1 MADERVIAEEAGS
14 EDQTIDLTLRPR
26 RLSEYVGQE
35 AIKQNLKIALAAA
48 KQRRESIEHILLHG
62 NPGLG
67 KTTLAY
73 VIAHELGA
81 GIRVTS
87 GPAIE
92 RAGDLAAILTSL
104 ADGDILF
111 IDEMHRLN
119 RTIEEVLYPAME
131 DFKLDLVV
139 GKGPGARTIRLDLPK
154 FTLIGATTR
163 MSALSSPLRDR
174 FGLTFRLDYYR
185 PEDVEQIVK
194 RSGSILGVALAPEAA
209 AEIARRSR
217 RTPRVANRLLKRVRD
232 YVAVKAGNGPVS
244 PALAAKAL
252 EALAIDTLGLDE
264 IDRRILET
272 IIDKFGG
279 GPVGLG
285 TIAAAV
291 AEETETLEEVY
302 EPFLLQLGF
311 LGRTPR
317 GRVVTAE
324 AYKHLG
330 RRPPATAQPI
340 GI

>member
-1 MADERVIAEEAGS
+1 MATERIVSEELKT
-14 EDQTIDLTLRPR
+14 EDQTIDLTLRPKT
-26 RLSEYVGQE
+26 LAEYVGQDV
-35 AIKQNLKIALAAA
+35 IKENLKIALAAA
-48 KQRRESIEHILLHG
+48 KQRKEALDHVLLHG

-73 VIAHELGA
+73 VIAHELGV
-81 GIRVTS
+81 GVRITS

-92 RAGDLAAILTSL
+92 RAGDLAAILTGLS
-104 ADGDILF
+104 DGDILF

-131 DFKLDLVV
+131 DFKLDIVV
-139 GKGPGARTIRLDLPK
+139 GKGPGARTIRLDLPR

-163 MSALSSPLRDR
+163 MSVISGPLRDR
-174 FGLTFRLDYYR
+174 FGLTFRLDYYK
-185 PEDVEQIVK
+185 PEDIEKIVK
-194 RSGSILGVALAPEAA
+194 RSASILGVVLAPDAA
-209 AEIARRSR
+209 REIAKRAR

-232 YVAVKAGNGPVS
+232 YAAVKGDGNVS
-244 PALAAKAL
+244 KPLAV
-252 EALAIDTLGLDE
+252 EALGTLSIDELGLDE

-272 IIDKFGG
+272 IIDKYHG

-291 AEETETLEEVY
+291 SEETETIEEVY

-311 LGRTPR
+311 LQRTQRGRTA
-317 GRVVTAE
+317 TAD

-330 RRPPATAQPI
+330 HKPPPDSQRLAV
-340 GI
+340 

>member
-1 MADERVIAEEAGS
+1 MEEERIVSDEAKG
-14 EDQTIDLTLRPR
+14 EDQAIDLTLRPR
-26 RLSEYVGQE
+26 SLKEYVGQD
-35 AIKQNLKIALAAA
+35 AIKANLSIALAAA
-48 KQRRESIEHILLHG
+48 KKRKESIEHVLLHG

-73 VIAHELGA
+73 VIAHELGV

-104 ADGDILF
+104 GDGDIFF

-163 MSALSSPLRDR
+163 MSVLSSPLRDR

-185 PEDVEQIVK
+185 PDDIEKIVK
-194 RSGSILGVALAPEAA
+194 RSAKILGVELADAA
-209 AEIARRSR
+209 ATAIAHRAR

-232 YVAVKAGNGPVS
+232 YAAVKGDGIMSETFAI
-244 PALAAKAL
+244 
-252 EALAIDTLGLDE
+252 EALNKLSIDELGLDE

-272 IIDKFGG
+272 IIDKYNG
-279 GPVGLG
+279 GPVGLS

-291 AEETETLEEVY
+291 AEETETVEEVY

-311 LGRTPR
+311 LSRTPR
-317 GRVVTAE
+317 GRTATPE
-324 AYKHLG
+324 AYRHLG
-330 RRPPATAQPI
+330 KKMPPTHQRLEV
-340 GI
+340 

>member
-1 MADERVIAEEAGS
+1 MDEKRIVSDEAKG

-26 RLSEYVGQE
+26 TLKEYVGQE
-35 AIKQNLKIALAAA
+35 AIKANLSIALAAA
-48 KQRRESIEHILLHG
+48 KKRKESIEHVLLHG

-73 VIAHELGA
+73 VIAHELGV

-104 ADGDILF
+104 GDGDIFF

-163 MSALSSPLRDR
+163 MSVLSSPLRDR
-174 FGLTFRLDYYR
+174 FGLTFRLDYYE
-185 PEDVEQIVK
+185 PGDIEKIVK
-194 RSGSILGVALAPEAA
+194 RSAKILGVVLADAA
-209 AEIARRSR
+209 ATAIAHRAR

-232 YVAVKAGNGPVS
+232 YAAVKGDGIMSETFAI
-244 PALAAKAL
+244 
-252 EALAIDTLGLDE
+252 EALNKLSIDELGLDE
-264 IDRRILET
+264 IDRRILGT
-272 IIDKFGG
+272 IIDKYDG
-279 GPVGLG
+279 GPVGLS

-291 AEETETLEEVY
+291 AEETETVEEVY

-311 LGRTPR
+311 LSRTPR
-317 GRVVTAE
+317 GRMATPE
-324 AYKHLG
+324 AYRHLG
-330 RRPPATAQPI
+330 KKMPPTAQHMEV
-340 GI
+340 